1 MQWLRAT
8 QASHSTADDA
18 ARNRRMAEGERTM
31 RIARFNGGR
40 IGIVVGDTIHDVT
53 AAAGVDPAEW
63 PPVGMVRVIANF
75 SALRDKLAAA
85 ARSAPALSLANVRL
99 ETPVPWPNKIIAY
112 PTNYR
117 DHAAEM
123 STTTHADLQGYF
135 LKANSS
141 LSGPNDAIELPDMP
155 GREIH
160 HECEIALVIGKEGR
174 RIPAARAFDHVFG
187 YACLLD
193 ITIRGKEERVMRKSF
208 DTFTP
213 VGPWITTADE
223 VPDPADI
230 RMRLWVNGEK
240 RQEASTKDLIV
251 DIPRMIEIAS
261 SASTLYPGDLI
272 ATGTPAGVGPLRA
285 GDEVTIEVDDVGRM
299 RVPVVAA
306 KSSANPVFTT
316 PYEFKRAAV

>member
-1 MQWLRAT
+1 MK
-8 QASHSTADDA
+8 
-18 ARNRRMAEGERTM
+18 
-31 RIARFNGGR
+31 IARFNGGR
-40 IGIVVGDTIHDVT
+40 IGIVIGETIRDVT
-53 AAAGVDPAEW
+53 AAAAVEPAEW
-63 PPVGMVRVIANF
+63 PPVGMVRLIANF
-75 SALRDKLAAA
+75 SALRDKLTAAA
-85 ARSAPALSLANVRL
+85 QSAPALSLADVRL

-141 LSGPNDAIELPDMP
+141 LSGPNDPIELPDIP

-174 RIPAARAFDHVFG
+174 RIPAERAFEYVFG

-213 VGPWITTADE
+213 LGPYVETKI
-223 VPDPADI
+223 DPHDLTI
-230 RMRLWVNGEK
+230 QLFQNGQL
-240 RQEASTKDLIV
+240 RQNSNTSQLIFNCYQLVSFISTN
-251 DIPRMIEIAS
+251 M
-261 SASTLYPGDLI
+261 TLLPGDVIL
-272 ATGTPAGVGPLRA
+272 TGTPSV
-285 GDEVTIEVDDVGRM
+285 
-299 RVPVVAA
+299 
-306 KSSANPVFTT
+306 S
-316 PYEFKRAAV
+316 